1 MIGIPLIESAVE
13 WVQMWIEKGKG
24 KFALSIAKMN
34 KEATNLAHD
43 HEETC
48 VIGFAAP
55 TEEDEEEQELTENDD
70 F

>member
-1 MIGIPLIESAVE
+1 
-13 WVQMWIEKGKG
+13 MWIEKGKG